1 MNEKIAL
8 IEDNEDT
15 RNLLESFFEMRGY
28 IINSFKCADEFLEYI
43 ADIGYV
49 DCDLIITDIFMEGT
63 SGIEMINF
71 LCEKDV
77 LKDIP
82 VIFISGMDD
91 EIKILEAYEKANH
104 SLTVDYIIKPFNI
117 LFLDIKIK
125 NFLNLKQ
132 YHTSLLDANRDI
144 SQINLEL
151 NDILKEKTSVNDY
164 LKERLLKIINKSDTK
179 IKSQLDVVRKLLPTL
194 ATNDLGLLKFVLKI
208 VENSRHV
215 IEETILGGVTEEEE
229 VFKILPK
236 TIEPL
241 KTAIVDF
248 ELAIISFVNMGIID
262 VSSVSNLNIEK
273 TSFYEILSK
282 MYSDGDFSAE
292 LFKSFIEDAKF
303 NFKGGEIEL
312 F

>member
-1 MNEKIAL
+1 MVLNKI
-8 IEDNEDT
+8 N
-15 RNLLESFFEMRGY
+15 
-28 IINSFKCADEFLEYI
+28 K
-43 ADIGYV
+43 
-49 DCDLIITDIFMEGT
+49 
-63 SGIEMINF
+63 
-71 LCEKDV
+71 
-77 LKDIP
+77 
-82 VIFISGMDD
+82 
-91 EIKILEAYEKANH
+91 H
-104 SLTVDYIIKPFNI
+104 SLF
-117 LFLDIKIK
+117 
-125 NFLNLKQ
+125 
-132 YHTSLLDANRDI
+132 
-144 SQINLEL
+144 SQIV
-151 NDILKEKTSVNDY
+151 TQPS
-164 LKERLLKIINKSDTK
+164 
-179 IKSQLDVVRKLLPTL
+179 KL
-194 ATNDLGLLKFVLKI
+194 
-208 VENSRHV
+208 
-215 IEETILGGVTEEEE
+215 EE